1 MGTRIAIILVLWCG
15 SFVVESATAQVPL
28 PEMRDMQD
36 ASSITLSHD
45 VTVAVDVIH
54 ALSVSATAVTL
65 TISAATAGSPP
76 SPDSD
81 NSTTYNITTNG
92 SAKKITG
99 ALDATYAAGLS
110 LSVLLAAPTNA
121 TATQQSL
128 STTAK
133 DLVTGIT
140 RLAESNLTITYTAS
154 ATTTA
159 SPNQGSGGETHT
171 VLMTLIDS

>member
-1 MGTRIAIILVLWCG
+1 MGTRIAIMLYLCCG
-15 SFVVESATAQVPL
+15 CFVVYPANAQVPL

-36 ASSITLSHD
+36 ASTITLSHD

-54 ALSVSATAVTL
+54 ALSASAATLSL
-65 TISAATAGSPP
+65 TIGGSTAGSPP
-76 SPDSD
+76 TPDTD

-110 LSVLLAAPTNA
+110 LSILLTAPTNA
-121 TATQQSL
+121 SATEQSL

-154 ATTTA
+154 ATTSAT
-159 SPNQGSGGETHT
+159 PNQGSGGETRS
-171 VLMTLIDS
+171 VLMTLTDS